1 MSNADP
7 KIARLDLRR
16 SKKFLDRLAEDP
28 FLCIVITDQE
38 EGRISIFS
46 KGIGPDQLRRIQ
58 EALSEDDEEGT
69 HGEVR

>member
-1 MSNADP
+1 MNEADP
-7 KIARLDLRR
+7 KVARLDLRR
-16 SKKFLDRLAEDP
+16 SKKFLDRLAADP

-58 EALSEDDEEGT
+58 AALSEDDEEGSN
-69 HGEVR
+69 GEGR